1 MEAPVETV
9 VLMAVTEDLM
19 AVTAVLMAVTVD
31 LATDPV
37 NILLFLKSAL
47 KKF

>member
-1 MEAPVETV
+1 MEAPVEAPVETA
-9 VLMAVTEDLM
+9 VLMAVTAVLM

-37 NILLFLKSAL
+37 NIIKIQETA
-47 KKF
+47 